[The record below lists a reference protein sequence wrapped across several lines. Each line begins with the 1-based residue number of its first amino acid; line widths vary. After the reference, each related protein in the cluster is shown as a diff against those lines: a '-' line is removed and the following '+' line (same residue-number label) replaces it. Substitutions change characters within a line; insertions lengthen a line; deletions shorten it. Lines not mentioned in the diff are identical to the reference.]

1 MKNLNINEKIN
12 VRSNLNY
19 KLRRITSELSRSYNL
34 ATGYKNDEKSK
45 YTECLYYSVMP
56 CNTQNQLLINSNFQ
70 RSFK

>member
-1 MKNLNINEKIN
+1 MKTLNINEKIN

-19 KLRRITSELSRSYNL
+19 KSRRIYADLSRSYKI

-56 CNTQNQLLINSNFQ
+56 RNTQSQLLVNSNFQ